1 MFETAVAYLSVY
13 KSQFPT
19 KNEPTPLQGITY
31 QMRETKIERQRRYIE
46 RQRGMRQRGRE
57 TDIERQRQRKERDK
71 QRHRETERET
81 LREII
86 ERDKE

>member
-31 QMRETKIERQRRYIE
+31 QMRETKRERQRRYIE
-46 RQRGMRQRGRE
+46 RQRGMRQRDRDREKRE
-57 TDIERQRQRKERDK
+57 TNKDKERQREK
-71 QRHRETERET
+71 H
-81 LREII
+81 
-86 ERDKE
+86 